1 MANLDLNPENRRS
14 SSGSTLQPDTVIKQ
28 EYIIGEG
35 ATDEAQIAT
44 EYPHGIRL
52 FLVIVAVLF
61 SILLVALDQ
70 TIVATAIPKIT
81 DEFHGL
87 NKVSWYGS
95 AYFMTFGGFQSSW
108 GKAFKYFP
116 LKWTFLFSMFIFE
129 LGSLICGVAPN
140 PIALIMGR
148 AIAGIGGAGMAS
160 GAFTIVGFSAEP
172 KKRPLFLGVIGLT
185 YGMSAVIG
193 PLIGGAFTD
202 RVSWRW
208 CFYINLPIGGLA
220 AALIVFFF
228 SNPDAAKPVEA
239 TWKEKLLQM
248 DFVGVALVM
257 SFIIS
262 FTLALQYGG
271 QSKAWSSS
279 EVIGLFV
286 GFVLILIT
294 LVIWE
299 FFQDERAMM
308 VPRLIKQRIIW
319 TGALFQLFF
328 AGAYFI
334 LLYYLP
340 IYFQSIDN
348 TSAIGS
354 GVRNLPTVIAVGIG
368 GLAGGAAVSIT
379 GYATPFSVASS
390 ALATVGTGLLYTLDI
405 GTSPG
410 KWIGYQ
416 IIAGFFFCFPYMN
429 TMNIVQALSK
439 PEDILGGSFSLA
451 AAQSAFANKIIS
463 TLATSAPGV
472 DPFIVVGTGA
482 TDIRKAFTPE
492 QVPGILVAYM
502 QGIKTA
508 FAIAVGFTGFSF
520 LMSFFNTWKKLYT
533 PGGGKNTAV
542 AMA

>member
-1 MANLDLNPENRRS
+1 
-14 SSGSTLQPDTVIKQ
+14 
-28 EYIIGEG
+28 
-35 ATDEAQIAT
+35 
-44 EYPHGIRL
+44 
-52 FLVIVAVLF
+52 
-61 SILLVALDQ
+61 
-70 TIVATAIPKIT
+70 
-81 DEFHGL
+81 
-87 NKVSWYGS
+87 
-95 AYFMTFGGFQSSW
+95 MTFGGFQSSW
-108 GKAFKYFP
+108 GKAFKYFS
-116 LKWTFLFSMFIFE
+116 LKWTFLFAIFIFE

-140 PIALIMGR
+140 PIALIIGR
-148 AIAGIGGAGMAS
+148 AIAGIGGAGMAG

-172 KKRPLFLGVIGLT
+172 KKRPLFLGLVGVT

-193 PLIGGAFTD
+193 PLLGGAFTD

-220 AALIVFFF
+220 AALIIFFF
-228 SNPDAAKPVEA
+228 RNPEAAKLVEA

-248 DFVGVALVM
+248 DFIGVALVM
-257 SFIIS
+257 SLIIC

-271 QSKAWSSS
+271 QTKAWSSS

-286 GFVLILIT
+286 GFILILIT

-299 FFQDERAMM
+299 FFQDERAMI

-319 TGALFQLFF
+319 TGAVFQLFF

-354 GVRNLPTVIAVGIG
+354 GVRNLPMVISVSIA
-368 GLAGGAAVSIT
+368 GLAGGAAVSVT

-416 IIAGFFFCFPYMN
+416 IIAGFFFSFPFMN
-429 TMNIVQALSK
+429 SMNIVQANSK
-439 PEDILGGSFSLA
+439 PEDMAS
-451 AAQSAFANKIIS
+451 
-463 TLATSAPGV
+463 ATS
-472 DPFIVVGTGA
+472 IVFCKLLLEYLGTA
-482 TDIRKAFTPE
+482 
-492 QVPGILVAYM
+492 
-502 QGIKTA
+502 
-508 FAIAVGFTGFSF
+508 
-520 LMSFFNTWKKLYT
+520 N
-533 PGGGKNTAV
+533 
-542 AMA
+542 